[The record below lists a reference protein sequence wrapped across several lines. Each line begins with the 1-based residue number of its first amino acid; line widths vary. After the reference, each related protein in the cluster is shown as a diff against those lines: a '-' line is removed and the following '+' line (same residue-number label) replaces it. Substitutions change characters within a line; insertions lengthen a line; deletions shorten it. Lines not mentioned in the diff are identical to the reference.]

1 MALTWRCTGAINLF
15 CMVIDES
22 LHTNSAYIEHVAARH
37 TRSTATP
44 LGSASTDTAAAA
56 ADAGG

>member
-15 CMVIDES
+15 GVVIDES

-37 TRSTATP
+37 TRGTTTG

-56 ADAGG
+56 ADAWG